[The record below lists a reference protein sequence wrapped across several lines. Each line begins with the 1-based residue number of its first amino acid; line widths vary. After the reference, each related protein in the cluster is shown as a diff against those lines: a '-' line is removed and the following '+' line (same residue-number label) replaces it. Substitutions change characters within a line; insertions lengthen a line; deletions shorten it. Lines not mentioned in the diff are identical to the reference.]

1 MWQLQELMAVAS
13 AEMRSARR
21 LVRTWLFLFVALFL
35 GAVMFIYYTFMHTVT
50 SGQSPSLG
58 FLHPRF
64 ILASFGFLI
73 LIVLVVAL
81 AFLAF
86 DVRARDVR
94 EHMAEVLDARPCS
107 NFMLLLG
114 RLVGL
119 VFVAWLPLAVLVAL
133 IQGVGSL
140 AVAGEWATGEPV
152 EPVSLLVFMLLDVPV
167 TLALWCAIVMCL
179 AAALRNRLL
188 VLLAVAALLA
198 GYWWLIFAA
207 PIYLAP
213 AFAITT
219 DLASDVAPGYPDGVM
234 LLQRLAL
241 LLATGGLLFLGAT
254 FHARADDR
262 PAVQG
267 IGLGMG
273 LLALAAAAIGG
284 IVWQASADV
293 ARQEQWIAVH
303 RANEAAPRA
312 DVRHLA
318 GKVAIEPG
326 DRLGLE
332 LTYRLAAASGRTLF
346 SLNPGMAITAL
357 RVDGAETPFE
367 HSDGLL
373 AVDLPPAAADEI
385 ELAISAEGVPDAA
398 FAYLDSALR
407 PDLGSANSGLV
418 VLGRRGGIFDGGY
431 VALMPGMHW
440 LPTPGAAT
448 GREAP
453 ATYGRD
459 FFTLDLAV
467 QAPADWLVAGPGKRE
482 GEAGAFRFRPSAPV
496 PEVGLI
502 GAAFERYAI
511 LAGDV
516 EVELLLHPKH
526 LRNVGFF
533 ADAAPEIEKRA
544 TSLFEDAERMGLG
557 YPYGALSLA
566 EAPAVLRPYGGG
578 WRMGSVQAL
587 PGVLLLREYGFPT
600 ARFGAT
606 SDTDEEYEMAEGG
619 RPAGMADHLM
629 YYFAND
635 ITGGSPLYEGLRN
648 LHGFVTG
655 AQGEGAPALDLLV
668 HELTAQLVAER
679 RGGYFSA
686 HDFETQADL
695 GSIMGESIQG
705 VMSGQARAVGRKVYD
720 QMTSQPSVWDRAL
733 GAGLAQL
740 DVSDPR
746 LAQRVLWL
754 KCPPIAASI
763 IAAAGRER
771 TAALLAELRR
781 RHIGSNFTA
790 ADFEAAA
797 QAAGIDVGG
806 LLGDWLHDSALPGF
820 LVARPQVFRLV
831 DDDQGQPRY
840 QLSVHVRNDEP
851 VPGLVRLTYS
861 VGVRDGEER
870 AGATADSTSPIRI
883 PGNASAEL
891 GLVASKPPE
900 RMWLEP
906 YLSLNRHGVELDV
919 PTVDQEQVVD
929 EAPFSGQRPSEW
941 VPSSA
946 GVVVDDLDPGF
957 KAGADA
963 VDDGR
968 LAGDDWFQLPV
979 DIDEGLPAWSIF
991 APQSQWTRQA
1001 VDGSWGKYR
1010 RTVARVVAGDGAA
1023 VATFE
1028 AELPTAGRWRLGY
1041 HLALPPGGSAAGF
1054 TFGTGGV
1061 RVVAGGGQGEVFGSY
1076 DLRLEAAGVDTAV
1089 EFDASDADV
1098 GWNRLGDF
1106 DLPAGVVSLSVS
1118 NKTSGR
1124 LVVADAVRW
1133 TPVADR

>member
-1 MWQLQELMAVAS
+1 MWQLQELMAVAG

-35 GAVMFIYYTFMHTVT
+35 GAAMFMYYTVMHAIT

-86 DVRARDVR
+86 DVRSRDVR

-140 AVAGEWATGEPV
+140 AVAMEWATGEPV

-167 TLALWCAIVMCL
+167 TLAFWCAIVMCL

-198 GYWWLIFAA
+198 GYWWLIFST

-219 DLASDVAPGYPDGVM
+219 DLASDVVPGYPDGVM

-254 FHARADDR
+254 FHARSDDR

-267 IGLGMG
+267 IGLGLG
-273 LLALAAAAIGG
+273 LLALAAATIGG
-284 IVWQASADV
+284 IVWRASEGV
-293 ARQEQWIAVH
+293 AQQERWIAVH
-303 RANEAAPRA
+303 RANETALRA
-312 DVRHLA
+312 DVLHLA
-318 GKVAIEPG
+318 GELVIEPG
-326 DRLGLE
+326 DRLELD

-357 RVDGAETPFE
+357 RVDGAETSFE
-367 HSDGLL
+367 HTDGLL
-373 AVDLPPAAADEI
+373 AVDLPPAAAEQI
-385 ELAISAEGVPDAA
+385 ELTISAEGVPDAA

-407 PDLGSANSGLV
+407 PDVGSANSGLV

-431 VALMPGMHW
+431 VALMPGLHW

-453 ATYGRD
+453 ANYGRD

-502 GAAFERYAI
+502 GAAFERHAI
-511 LAGDV
+511 LAGEV

-533 ADAAPEIEKRA
+533 AEAASEIEKRA
-544 TSLFEDAERMGLG
+544 TRLFEEAERMGLG

-566 EAPAVLRPYGGG
+566 EVPAVLRPYGGG

-606 SDTDEEYEMAEGG
+606 SDTDEEYETTEGG

-635 ITGGSPLYEGLRN
+635 VTGGSPLYEGLRN

-655 AQGEGAPALDLLV
+655 ARGEGAPALDLLV
-668 HELTAQLVAER
+668 QELTAQLVTEQR
-679 RGGYFSA
+679 SGYFSA

-695 GSIMGESIQG
+695 GSIMGESIGG
-705 VMSGQARAVGRKVYD
+705 VMSGQARAVGRTVYD

-754 KCPPIAASI
+754 KCPPIAESI

-771 TAALLAELRR
+771 TAAMLSELRR
-781 RHIGSNFTA
+781 RHAGGNFTA
-790 ADFEAAA
+790 TDFEAAA
-797 QAAGIDVGG
+797 VAAGIDVRG
-806 LLGDWLHDSALPGF
+806 LLGDWLRDTALPGF
-820 LVARPQVFRLV
+820 LIARPQVFRLA
-831 DDDQGQPRY
+831 DDEQGQPRY
-840 QLSVHVRNDEP
+840 QLSVYVRNDEP
-851 VPGLVRLTYS
+851 VPGLVRLIY
-861 VGVRDGEER
+861 GESFS
-870 AGATADSTSPIRI
+870 APADSTSPIRI
-883 PGNASAEL
+883 PAKAAAEL
-891 GLVASKPPE
+891 GLVASKPPA

-929 EAPFSGQRPSEW
+929 EAPFAGQRPSDW
-941 VPSSA
+941 APAMV

-968 LAGDDWFQLPV
+968 LAGDDWFQLDV

-1041 HLALPPGGSAAGF
+1041 HLALPPGGGAAGF

-1061 RVVAGGGQGEVFGSY
+1061 RVMAGSGPGDVFGSY
-1076 DLRLEAAGVDTAV
+1076 DLRLEAEGIDTAV

>member
-1 MWQLQELMAVAS
+1 MWQLQELMAVAG

-35 GAVMFIYYTFMHTVT
+35 GAAMFLYYTVMHAIT

-86 DVRARDVR
+86 DVRSRDVR

-140 AVAGEWATGEPV
+140 AVAMEWATGEPV

-167 TLALWCAIVMCL
+167 TLAFWCAIVMCL

-198 GYWWLIFAA
+198 GYWWLIFST

-219 DLASDVAPGYPDGVM
+219 DLASDVVPGYPDGVL

-254 FHARADDR
+254 FHARSDDR

-267 IGLGMG
+267 IGLGVG
-273 LLALAAAAIGG
+273 LLALAAATIGG
-284 IVWQASADV
+284 IVWRASEGV
-293 ARQEQWIAVH
+293 AQQERWIAVH
-303 RANEAAPRA
+303 RANETAPRA
-312 DVRHLA
+312 DVLHLA
-318 GKVAIEPG
+318 GEVAIEPG
-326 DRLGLE
+326 DRLELD

-357 RVDGAETPFE
+357 RVDGAETSFE
-367 HSDGLL
+367 HTDGLL
-373 AVDLPPAAADEI
+373 AVDLPPAAAEQI
-385 ELAISAEGVPDAA
+385 ELTISAEGVPDAA

-407 PDLGSANSGLV
+407 PDVGSANSGLV

-431 VALMPGMHW
+431 VALMPGLHW

-453 ATYGRD
+453 ANYGRD

-502 GAAFERYAI
+502 AAAFERHAMV
-511 LAGDV
+511 AGEV

-533 ADAAPEIEKRA
+533 ADAASELEKRA
-544 TSLFEDAERMGLG
+544 TGLFEEAERMGLG

-566 EAPAVLRPYGGG
+566 EVPAVLRPYGGG

-668 HELTAQLVAER
+668 HELTAQLVTEQ

-695 GSIMGESIQG
+695 GSIMGESISG
-705 VMSGQARAVGRKVYD
+705 VMSGQARAVGRTVYD

-754 KCPPIAASI
+754 KCPPIAESI
-763 IAAAGRER
+763 IAGAGRER
-771 TAALLAELRR
+771 TAAMLSELRR
-781 RHIGSNFTA
+781 RHVGGNFTA
-790 ADFEAAA
+790 TDFEAAA
-797 QAAGIDVGG
+797 VAAGIDVRG
-806 LLGDWLHDSALPGF
+806 LLGDWLRDTALPGF
-820 LVARPQVFRLV
+820 LIARPQVFRLA

-840 QLSVHVRNDEP
+840 QLSVYVRNDEP
-851 VPGLVRLTYS
+851 VPGLVRLIY
-861 VGVRDGEER
+861 GESFS
-870 AGATADSTSPIRI
+870 APADSTSPIRI
-883 PGNASAEL
+883 PAKTAAEL
-891 GLVASKPPE
+891 GLVASKPPA

-929 EAPFSGQRPSEW
+929 EAPFAGQRPSDW
-941 VPSSA
+941 APATV

-968 LAGDDWFQLPV
+968 LAGDDWFQLDV
-979 DIDEGLPAWSIF
+979 DIDEGLPAWSFF

-1010 RTVARVVAGDGAA
+1010 RTVARVAAGDGTA

-1054 TFGTGGV
+1054 SFGTGGV
-1061 RVVAGGGQGEVFGSY
+1061 RVVAGSGPGDVFGSY
-1076 DLRLEAAGVDTAV
+1076 DLRLEADGVDTAV

>member
-1 MWQLQELMAVAS
+1 M
-13 AEMRSARR
+13 
-21 LVRTWLFLFVALFL
+21 
-35 GAVMFIYYTFMHTVT
+35 
-50 SGQSPSLG
+50 
-58 FLHPRF
+58 
-64 ILASFGFLI
+64 
-73 LIVLVVAL
+73 
-81 AFLAF
+81 
-86 DVRARDVR
+86 
-94 EHMAEVLDARPCS
+94 
-107 NFMLLLG
+107 
-114 RLVGL
+114 
-119 VFVAWLPLAVLVAL
+119 
-133 IQGVGSL
+133 
-140 AVAGEWATGEPV
+140 
-152 EPVSLLVFMLLDVPV
+152 
-167 TLALWCAIVMCL
+167 
-179 AAALRNRLL
+179 
-188 VLLAVAALLA
+188 
-198 GYWWLIFAA
+198 
-207 PIYLAP
+207 
-213 AFAITT
+213 
-219 DLASDVAPGYPDGVM
+219 
-234 LLQRLAL
+234 
-241 LLATGGLLFLGAT
+241 
-254 FHARADDR
+254 
-262 PAVQG
+262 
-267 IGLGMG
+267 
-273 LLALAAAAIGG
+273 
-284 IVWQASADV
+284 
-293 ARQEQWIAVH
+293 
-303 RANEAAPRA
+303 
-312 DVRHLA
+312 
-318 GKVAIEPG
+318 
-326 DRLGLE
+326 
-332 LTYRLAAASGRTLF
+332 
-346 SLNPGMAITAL
+346 
-357 RVDGAETPFE
+357 
-367 HSDGLL
+367 
-373 AVDLPPAAADEI
+373 
-385 ELAISAEGVPDAA
+385 
-398 FAYLDSALR
+398 
-407 PDLGSANSGLV
+407 
-418 VLGRRGGIFDGGY
+418 
-431 VALMPGMHW
+431 
-440 LPTPGAAT
+440 
-448 GREAP
+448 
-453 ATYGRD
+453 
-459 FFTLDLAV
+459 
-467 QAPADWLVAGPGKRE
+467 
-482 GEAGAFRFRPSAPV
+482 
-496 PEVGLI
+496 
-502 GAAFERYAI
+502 
-511 LAGDV
+511 
-516 EVELLLHPKH
+516 
-526 LRNVGFF
+526 
-533 ADAAPEIEKRA
+533 
-544 TSLFEDAERMGLG
+544 
-557 YPYGALSLA
+557 
-566 EAPAVLRPYGGG
+566 LRPYGGG

-695 GSIMGESIQG
+695 GSIMGESISG

-781 RHIGSNFTA
+781 RHIGGNFTA

-820 LVARPQVFRLV
+820 LVARPQVFRLA

-861 VGVRDGEER
+861 VGVWDGEER
-870 AGATADSTSPIRI
+870 AGAAGDSTSPIRI

-979 DIDEGLPAWSIF
+979 DIDEGLPAWSFF
-991 APQSQWTRQA
+991 APQTEWSRQA

-1010 RTVARVVAGDGAA
+1010 RTVARVAAGDGAA

-1041 HLALPPGGSAAGF
+1041 HLALPPRGNAAGF
-1054 TFGTGGV
+1054 SFGTGGV
-1061 RVVAGGGQGEVFGSY
+1061 RVVAGSGPGDVFGSY